1 MKLTEKDIS
10 TLKVISQIAGI
21 FTLVVAIT
29 MIFSY
34 IQLKTIDPLD
44 NPVLLELKEQYDRDP
59 DNANMAEQIRAMD
72 LMARKAYFASRRQ
85 IEIGSY
91 LLLAGAIVF
100 ILCQRLIM
108 GEEKTTPPI
117 PGEKP
122 DPLLRQKRGR
132 QLILISAS
140 VITAG
145 AIVSSFLLRDDMPE
159 IRTAKQTR
167 EQTGFLANLFIRSPD
182 SSAVNDDEGVE
193 DYTVPAE
200 DFFPHATNYP
210 FFRGQDGRGIAGGSG
225 YPTEWDGEQGINIK
239 WKLFIPKYGKSS
251 PVIWGD
257 KLFVTGAS
265 GAVGEVYCIDKNTG
279 GILWSAQAT
288 GIEGEP
294 EELPDMDPEAGMAVS
309 SAAVSED
316 GVCAIFA
323 NGNLI
328 CLDLDGNR
336 KWALNVGALDNI
348 YGYSCSLI
356 IYENTLIVQH
366 DSSERLSM
374 MGFDINTG
382 EIIWETPRR
391 GLPVWSSPVLA
402 TFKDQP
408 QVIINGNP
416 DVTAFDPV
424 NGEELWSVECMMGD
438 VAPSLAVNSTMVYS
452 NTDYARLAAIL
463 PGPGAS
469 IVWEDNYFTSD
480 VSSPVANNSYL
491 FIATGYGDVACYNA
505 QTGDTLWTH
514 YFMEQYYASPIIA
527 DDMVY
532 LLDRGGT
539 TNIIKAAGTFE
550 VIAVSPLGEPV
561 DCTPAFSDKKIYI
574 RGRDNL
580 YCIAQ
585 E

>member
-1 MKLTEKDIS
+1 MKLKEKDIS

-29 MIFSY
+29 MVFSL

-59 DNANMAEQIRAMD
+59 DNSNLAEQIRAMD

-100 ILCQRLIM
+100 IFCLRLIT
-108 GEEKTTPPI
+108 GEEKVIPSE

-122 DPLLRQKRGR
+122 DTLLKQKRGR

-140 VITAG
+140 VITVG
-145 AIVSSFLLRDDMPE
+145 AIVSSFLLRDDLPE
-159 IRTAKQTR
+159 IRAAKQDKTGSGLFANIFKKSTKSFS
-167 EQTGFLANLFIRSPD
+167 EQG
-182 SSAVNDDEGVE
+182 GE
-193 DYTVPAE
+193 DFNIPAE
-200 DFFPHATNYP
+200 DFEPDETNFP

-225 YPTEWDGEQGINIK
+225 YPTEWDGEQGTNIK
-239 WKLFIPKYGKSS
+239 WKMKIPTYGKSS

-257 KLFVTGAS
+257 KLFVTGAE
-265 GAVGEVYCIDKNTG
+265 GTVGVVYCVDKNSG
-279 GILWSAQAT
+279 EILWSVSAT

-294 EELPDMDPEAGMAVS
+294 EELPEMDMEAGMAVS
-309 SAAVSED
+309 SAAVNDEA
-316 GVCAIFA
+316 VCAIFA

-328 CLDLDGNR
+328 CLDMDGNK
-336 KWALNVGALDNI
+336 KWGLNVGVLDNV

-356 IYENTLIVQH
+356 IHENTLIVQH
-366 DSSERLSM
+366 DSNKRLSM

-382 EIIWETPRR
+382 EMIWETPRD
-391 GLPVWSSPVLA
+391 GSPVWSSPVLSI
-402 TFKDQP
+402 FDDQP

-416 DVTAFDPV
+416 AVTAYDPID
-424 NGEELWSVECMMGD
+424 GKELWSVDCLTGD
-438 VAPSLAVNSTMVYS
+438 VAPSLAVNSIMVYA
-452 NTDYARLAAIL
+452 NTDYARLAAIK
-463 PGPGAS
+463 PGPEAE
-469 IVWEDNYFTSD
+469 IVWEDNYYTSD

-491 FIATGYGDVACYNA
+491 FIATGYGDVACYDA
-505 QTGDTLWTH
+505 LKGDTLWTH

-527 DDMVY
+527 DDKVY

-539 TNIIKAAGTFE
+539 TNIIKASNTFE
-550 VIAVSPLGEPV
+550 LISVSPLGEPV
-561 DCTPAFSDKKIYI
+561 DCTPAFSDKNIYI
-574 RGRDNL
+574 RGIYNL
-580 YCIAQ
+580 YCISQ